1 VTSPTSWL
9 TEPTGNLDRPRGEED
24 SDEEQSCTDA
34 FKYQVRS
41 GQLLDMS
48 LNPAI
53 CGYTVGA
60 FFLYGLLPPTTFL
73 GQRPS

>member
-1 VTSPTSWL
+1 
-9 TEPTGNLDRPRGEED
+9 
-24 SDEEQSCTDA
+24 
-34 FKYQVRS
+34 
-41 GQLLDMS
+41 MS